1 MAQTFG
7 PGFDLALRG
16 VLLGL
21 AVGGAVG
28 LVAWHLLT
36 THASYAT
43 EEGRRL
49 EQPVPFSHKHH
60 VGALGIGCRYCHTSV
75 EQSSFAGLP
84 QTRTCMTCHSQLWTN
99 APMLE
104 PVRES
109 LRTGEP
115 LRWKR
120 VHDLAD
126 FVYFDHSIHV
136 ENGVGCESCHR
147 RVDEMALMRQDAP
160 LTMSWC
166 LDCHENPAPSLR
178 PRNKVYELGWK
189 PPPKSERAAFGRDLM
204 RRYGIH
210 AGRLTNCTVCH
221 R

>member
-7 PGFDLALRG
+7 PGFDLAVRG
-16 VLLGL
+16 ILLGL
-21 AVGGAVG
+21 AVGGALG
-28 LVAWHLLT
+28 LVAWYLVT
-36 THASYAT
+36 QSSYAT

-49 EQPVPFSHKHH
+49 DQPVPFSHKHH
-60 VGALGIGCRYCHTSV
+60 VGGLGISCQYCHTSA
-75 EQSSFAGLP
+75 EQSAFAGVP

-109 LRTGEP
+109 LRTKQP

-126 FVYFDHSIHV
+126 FVYFDHSMHV
-136 ENGVGCESCHR
+136 DNGVGCASCHG
-147 RVDEMALMRQDAP
+147 RVDEMALMRQEKP

-166 LDCHENPAPSLR
+166 LDCHRNPAPNLR
-178 PRNKVYELGWK
+178 PKEQIYNLAWK
-189 PPPKSERAAFGRDLM
+189 PPPGAAHEALGRRLM
-204 RRYGIH
+204 QRYDIH
-210 AGRLTNCTVCH
+210 PARLTNCTVCH